1 MIVDAKEADDKYLA
15 LVHSEKHIDLIK
27 NISSKKLASQRNRI
41 ATRFNSIYFNEGSS
55 EAAYLAAGS
64 VIEVN
69 WNSCAYS
76 LYIILG
82 FYYICTMTF

>member
-15 LVHSEKHIDLIK
+15 LVHTKKHIDLIK
-27 NISSKKLASQRNRI
+27 NISSQKLGSQRNRI
-41 ATRFNSIYFNEGSS
+41 ASRFNSIYFNQGSS

-69 WNSCAYS
+69 SIRFINS
-76 LYIILG
+76 LHIIFWLV
-82 FYYICTMTF
+82 